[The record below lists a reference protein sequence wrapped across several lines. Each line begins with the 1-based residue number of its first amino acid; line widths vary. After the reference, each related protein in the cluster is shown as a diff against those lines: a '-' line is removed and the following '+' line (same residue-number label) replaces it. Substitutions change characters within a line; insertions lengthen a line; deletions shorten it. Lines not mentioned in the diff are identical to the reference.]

1 MIFDPDIQYRAAIM
15 RGKSLTQMDD
25 LLPLYA
31 NIINDVCPI
40 SIEEFRTSFN
50 LALSKKLHSET
61 EKALNNHRTE
71 IAGKLFGMYWVDE
84 QNIVNAAPRTLKLI
98 EDGDQPAFFKD
109 FCCKI
114 QFPSPA
120 QKSQTYISQIQ
131 EGISIHPC
139 QFSLA
144 VMLEIEK
151 KKTFITKDEL
161 AYYVLNCK
169 QVLQGIIFP
178 KQVVETILSF
188 RAQRINKT
196 IQTISNHSFT
206 WQHINELIDYMVI
219 ANLVEKDT
227 STSKLRINKRE
238 MRSILA
244 LVGGHEIGK
253 LNFEITTYDYL
264 SVEGRKKLS
273 LDWDFYYAQPS
284 IEDISILNT
293 DIRALVPNEELVLTD
308 QEINALEKAD
318 ETEAWGIGSSNN
330 ELGNQGEEFVF
341 KLEKNRVLK
350 MFPRLE
356 KHVINM
362 AATRGIGY
370 DIQSV
375 LADGEVPEEKIFI
388 EVKST
393 RRYSPVSN
401 LETLND
407 AITITR
413 NEWVAAKQYKESYRI
428 FRVYFSKSKVQIFEI
443 KDVINLS
450 LDPQKVKISPLT
462 YRVDFSGSSGNF
474 IYDA

>member
-1 MIFDPDIQYRAAIM
+1 M
-15 RGKSLTQMDD
+15 G
-25 LLPLYA
+25 A
-31 NIINDVCPI
+31 N
-40 SIEEFRTSFN
+40 T
-50 LALSKKLHSET
+50 
-61 EKALNNHRTE
+61 
-71 IAGKLFGMYWVDE
+71 
-84 QNIVNAAPRTLKLI
+84 
-98 EDGDQPAFFKD
+98 
-109 FCCKI
+109 
-114 QFPSPA
+114 
-120 QKSQTYISQIQ
+120 
-131 EGISIHPC
+131 
-139 QFSLA
+139 
-144 VMLEIEK
+144 
-151 KKTFITKDEL
+151 EL

-196 IQTISNHSFT
+196 IQTIRNHSFT

-330 ELGNQGEEFVF
+330 E
-341 KLEKNRVLK
+341 
-350 MFPRLE
+350 
-356 KHVINM
+356 
-362 AATRGIGY
+362 
-370 DIQSV
+370 
-375 LADGEVPEEKIFI
+375 
-388 EVKST
+388 
-393 RRYSPVSN
+393 
-401 LETLND
+401 
-407 AITITR
+407 
-413 NEWVAAKQYKESYRI
+413 
-428 FRVYFSKSKVQIFEI
+428 
-443 KDVINLS
+443 
-450 LDPQKVKISPLT
+450 
-462 YRVDFSGSSGNF
+462 
-474 IYDA
+474 

>member
-1 MIFDPDIQYRAAIM
+1 M
-15 RGKSLTQMDD
+15 G
-25 LLPLYA
+25 A
-31 NIINDVCPI
+31 N
-40 SIEEFRTSFN
+40 T
-50 LALSKKLHSET
+50 
-61 EKALNNHRTE
+61 
-71 IAGKLFGMYWVDE
+71 
-84 QNIVNAAPRTLKLI
+84 
-98 EDGDQPAFFKD
+98 
-109 FCCKI
+109 
-114 QFPSPA
+114 
-120 QKSQTYISQIQ
+120 
-131 EGISIHPC
+131 
-139 QFSLA
+139 
-144 VMLEIEK
+144 
-151 KKTFITKDEL
+151 EL

-196 IQTISNHSFT
+196 IQTIRNHSFT